1 MILDSETNR
10 LVQVGWKYSEEVNGD
25 LCVGTGGG
33 TTTRVLRTFAGRWVT
48 LGEAGGPEEK
58 KTAYF
63 FHLWSDIWQTFHN
76 AAKVLF

>member
-10 LVQVGWKYSEEVNGD
+10 LVQVGWRYSKEVNGE
-25 LCVGTGGG
+25 LCVETGGG

-58 KTAYF
+58 NQLISSF
-63 FHLWSDIWQTFHN
+63 FGQIFGKLS
-76 AAKVLF
+76 